1 MTAFIPALL
10 AVMLLDGPDA
20 VVDAA
25 AAAAISE
32 DANRVE
38 IRGQGEEPKVGES
51 LKVTSRS
58 SDFDRREGVVMFE
71 GDVVVQYANDCTMC
85 SDRLYL
91 FLAGS
96 NELSRVVALG
106 NVSITNDTRTGTCPM
121 ATYRRRKNEI
131 EMRGN
136 ATGGLA
142 KLVEQGNEASA
153 LEGTRIRFW
162 LDSEQVEVED
172 SRILTDR
179 KEGLTDSE

>member
-1 MTAFIPALL
+1 MTVFIPALL

-20 VVDAA
+20 VVDAT

-38 IRGQGEEPKVGES
+38 VRGQDEAQKVGES
-51 LKVTSRS
+51 LRVTSRS
-58 SDFDRREGVVMFE
+58 SDFDRKEGVVMFE

-131 EMRGN
+131 EMRGS
-136 ATGGLA
+136 AADGLA
-142 KLVEQGNEASA
+142 RLVEQGNEAGA

-162 LDSEQVEVED
+162 FDSEQVEVEG
-172 SRILTDR
+172 SRISTDR
-179 KEGLTDSE
+179 KEGLTESE

>member
-1 MTAFIPALL
+1 MTVFIPALL
-10 AVMLLDGPDA
+10 AVMLLDGPDE

-25 AAAAISE
+25 AAAAISK

-38 IRGQGEEPKVGES
+38 VRGQDEARRVGER
-51 LKVTSRS
+51 LKVTSRT
-58 SDFDRREGVVMFE
+58 SDFDRKEGVVMFE
-71 GDVVVQYANDCTMC
+71 GDVVVRYADDCTMC

-106 NVSITNDTRTGTCPM
+106 NVSVTNDTRTGTCPM

-131 EMRGN
+131 EMCGT
-136 ATGGLA
+136 AAGGLA

-172 SRILTDR
+172 SRILTNR
-179 KEGLTDSE
+179 KEGLIDSE

>member
-1 MTAFIPALL
+1 MTAFLPALL

-20 VVDAA
+20 AVDAA
-25 AAAAISE
+25 AAAEISA

-38 IRGQGEEPKVGES
+38 IREQGEGQTVGES

-58 SDFDRREGVVMFE
+58 SDFDRKEGVVMFE
-71 GDVVVQYANDCTMC
+71 GDVVVKYADDCTMC

-91 FLAGS
+91 FLSGS
-96 NELSRVVALG
+96 NELSRVVAIG
-106 NVSITNDTRTGTCPM
+106 NVSITNDTRTGICPM

-136 ATGGLA
+136 AAGELA
-142 KLVEQGNEASA
+142 KFVEQGNEAGA

-172 SRILTDR
+172 SRISTNR
-179 KEGLTDSE
+179 KEGLADSE